1 MFLETR
7 LQVSNAPPFTPTC
20 HTVSACPGA
29 GCARYTS
36 SHGMPHAARQ
46 GRLHR
51 VRHDRRRCRLCLG
64 ELPAILGRRATC
76 QGRTPRHS
84 RHHRHRV
91 CAVCH
96 HQARTLN
103 FALDRVRGVSGKFE
117 AAGGRTSG
125 VLAADLEKHRPRGW
139 AEHRVHQPLTDALYL
154 GDHALVA
161 QGAVGL
167 GAVGATD
174 DGEARVPAWGH
185 WLGGAQ
191 KCRWPRGSTKASG
204 AGRGGVASDWLQR
217 VKTRNH
223 ASAPRF
229 HLCAEPGNRPLAA
242 QREKKSAS
250 SSLRH
255 LCSEGGGGGGKA
267 TGEQGRFYLS
277 AAAHCGVANIISAL
291 LASSDACHA
300 MAIL

>member
-1 MFLETR
+1 MSEKFDISTFLETR
-7 LQVSNAPPFTPTC
+7 DLNDTPPFNRDPRDTKSHANSHAESLYPVPRGGAC
-20 HTVSACPGA
+20 RDGLSAILGRTA
-29 GCARYTS
+29 T
-36 SHGMPHAARQ
+36 RQ
-46 GRLHR
+46 GRLR
-51 VRHDRRRCRLCLG
+51 RARHDRRRRRMCLG

-191 KCRWPRGSTKASG
+191 KCR
-204 AGRGGVASDWLQR
+204 
-217 VKTRNH
+217 
-223 ASAPRF
+223 
-229 HLCAEPGNRPLAA
+229 
-242 QREKKSAS
+242 
-250 SSLRH
+250 
-255 LCSEGGGGGGKA
+255 
-267 TGEQGRFYLS
+267 
-277 AAAHCGVANIISAL
+277 
-291 LASSDACHA
+291 
-300 MAIL
+300 